1 LALAPDFP
9 AIFAAIWPIAPL
21 LATYAVVWA
30 IICVG
35 CWVFKCE
42 KFGIS
47 GLPYYLVYRTARLN
61 AWIGRISARR
71 PTVWRTIWNIGI
83 VMGVGS
89 MVFIFYKLAT
99 NLLYLFVGSKQAAPA
114 QIIVPVPGIF
124 VTFQT
129 FPFLALAL
137 SICLVSHELSHG
149 IASLAERVPLK
160 STGAFFVHVF
170 MGAFVEPDEEK
181 LNQARAATKLR
192 VFAAGSF
199 TNLILG
205 LLCIILLANFTATI
219 TPFYNIVPS
228 GVSVV
233 SIAANLPARASGLQ
247 AGDTLTSIN
256 GTKISD
262 VSDLRQFMASV
273 TPGQVVDLQTQRGTF
288 AVRTVADPSNS
299 SHALMGISLDDYV
312 KYVPKLPFLSSNAP
326 SDLFR
331 TENWAYIVLIS
342 VGLINMLPADP
353 LDGGKFLDTALT
365 MLGIGG
371 AKRVRV
377 IANGAAWAILLA
389 NVGLSLL
396 RFGFVRP

>member
-1 LALAPDFP
+1 ML
-9 AIFAAIWPIAPL
+9 FAAIWPIPPL
-21 LATYAVVWA
+21 ILAYVAVWV
-30 IICVG
+30 IICIV
-35 CWVFKCE
+35 WWAFKGGR
-42 KFGIS
+42 FGIT

-71 PTVWRTIWNIGI
+71 PMVWRTIWNIGI

-99 NLLYLFVGSKQAAPA
+99 NLLYLFVGSKQAAPT

-205 LLCIILLANFTATI
+205 FLCIILLANFTATI

-233 SIAANLPARASGLQ
+233 SIATNLPAHSSGLQ

-262 VSDLRQFMASV
+262 VNDLRRFMASV
-273 TPGQVVDLQTQRGTF
+273 TPGQVVDLQTQRGKF
-288 AVRTVADPSNS
+288 AVRTAADPSNS
-299 SHALMGISLDDYV
+299 SHALIGISLDDYIN
-312 KYVPKLPFLSSNAP
+312 YVPKIPLLSSNLP
-326 SDLFR
+326 LDLLR
-331 TENWAYIVLIS
+331 AENWAYIVLIS

-353 LDGGKFLDTALT
+353 LDGGKFLDTALS

-371 AKRVRV
+371 TKQVRM

>member
-1 LALAPDFP
+1 LALASNFTVL
-9 AIFAAIWPIAPL
+9 AAIWPILPL
-21 LATYAVVWA
+21 LLTYVAIWA
-30 IICVG
+30 IICVAW
-35 CWVFKCE
+35 WVFKGGR
-42 KFGIS
+42 FGIT

-61 AWIGRISARR
+61 AWIGRVSSRGPIA
-71 PTVWRTIWNIGI
+71 WRTIWNIGI

-99 NLLYLFVGSKQAAPA
+99 NLLYLFVGSQQAAPT

-124 VTFQT
+124 VTFET

-160 STGAFFVHVF
+160 STGAFFVHIF

-199 TNLILG
+199 ANLILG
-205 LLCIILLANFTATI
+205 FLCIVLLANFSATI
-219 TPFYNIVPS
+219 TPFYNVVPS

-233 SIAANLPARASGLQ
+233 SIATNLPARSSGLQ

-262 VSDLRQFMASV
+262 VNDLRQFMAGV

-288 AVRTVADPSNS
+288 TVRTAADPSNS
-299 SHALMGISLDDYV
+299 SHALIGISLNDYIR
-312 KYVPKLPFLSSNAP
+312 YVPKLPFLSSNAP
-326 SDLFR
+326 SDLLR
-331 TENWAYIVLIS
+331 AENWAYIVLIS

-353 LDGGKFLDTALT
+353 LDGGKFLDTALN
-365 MLGIGG
+365 MLGIRGG
-371 AKRVRV
+371 KQVRM
-377 IANGAAWAILLA
+377 IANGAAWAILFA
-389 NVGLSLL
+389 NVGLSLV